1 MRYQIT
7 KMNFKYNK
15 MKILKYYMIRTI
27 AFGIFALVLISCSDD
42 EGSDLGLLPVADFSA
57 SATDVEQ
64 GTTVSFTDV
73 STNSPSLWTW
83 NFEGG
88 SPTYSNQPNPEV
100 YYVVK
105 GNWAVT
111 MTCRNDAGADE
122 ITKTGFINVTAPPV
136 VDIDKVPL
144 VKLDFETTLEN
155 VGSVGTAA
163 TSAGATNYELRT
175 LPGGFGFI
183 FDGTTNPLTIPGYT
197 GINGAESR
205 SVACWIKTTANTA
218 NTAIVHWG
226 ASGSFSRSSFKY
238 NKTGTIRFEY
248 QGGGHN
254 SATAVNDGEWHH
266 IAYTYD
272 GSTIKL
278 YVDGVE
284 DFTISD
290 KILRTGEA
298 GETDVTIGSQAGGAK
313 FQGSLD
319 DVRIYDSVLTPEEIV
334 IISEIK

>member
-1 MRYQIT
+1 
-7 KMNFKYNK
+7 
-15 MKILKYYMIRTI
+15 MKILKYYITRII
-27 AFGIFALVLISCSDD
+27 ALGIVGVSLISCSDD
-42 EGSDLGLLPVADFSA
+42 DGLDLGALPVAEFNA

-64 GTTVSFTDV
+64 GTTVTFSDL

-111 MTCRNDAGADE
+111 MTCRNEAGADE
-122 ITKTGFINVTAPPV
+122 ITKTEYINVTAPPV

-144 VKLDFETTLEN
+144 VKLDFETILEN

-163 TSAGATNYELRT
+163 TSAGGTNYELRT

-183 FDGTTNPLTIPGYT
+183 FDGATNPLTIPGFT
-197 GINGAESR
+197 GINGDGKR

-218 NTAIVHWG
+218 NTGIVHWG
-226 ASGSFSRSSFKY
+226 ASGAFSRSSFKF
-238 NKTGTIRFEY
+238 NKSGTIRFEY

-254 SATAVNDGEWHH
+254 GVTIVNDGNWHH

-284 DFTISD
+284 DFTISG
-290 KILRTGEA
+290 KTLRTGEA
-298 GETDVTIGSQAGGAK
+298 GETDVNIGSQGTGAK
-313 FQGSLD
+313 FQGALD
-319 DVRIYDSVLTPEEIV
+319 DVRIYDLVLTPEEIV
-334 IISEIK
+334 TISNIK

>member
-1 MRYQIT
+1 MKLFKNYIT
-7 KMNFKYNK
+7 
-15 MKILKYYMIRTI
+15 RTI
-27 AFGIFALVLISCSDD
+27 ALGIVAFALINCSEDD
-42 EGSDLGLLPVADFSA
+42 GPGLGAIPAADFNA
-57 SATDVEQ
+57 SATSVEQ
-64 GTTVSFTDV
+64 GTTVTFTDV

-88 SPTYSNQPNPEV
+88 SPTYSNKPNPEV

-105 GNWAVT
+105 GTWGVT
-111 MTCRNDAGADE
+111 MTCRNAAGADE
-122 ITKTGFINVTAPPV
+122 ITKTGFIDVSAPPV

-144 VKLDFETTLEN
+144 VKLDFETTLDN

-163 TSAGATNYELRT
+163 TSSGGTNYELRT

-183 FDGTTNPLTIPGYT
+183 FDGTTNPLTIPGFT
-197 GINGAESR
+197 GINGAGSR

-218 NTAIVHWG
+218 NTGIVHWG

-254 SATAVNDGEWHH
+254 GATIVNDGEWHH

-278 YVDGVE
+278 YVDAVE
-284 DFTISD
+284 DFTISG
-290 KILRTGEA
+290 KTLRTGEA
-298 GETDVTIGSQAGGAK
+298 GETDVNIGSQGTGAK

-319 DVRIYDSVLTPEEIV
+319 DVRIYDVVLTPEEIV
-334 IISEIK
+334 TLSEIK